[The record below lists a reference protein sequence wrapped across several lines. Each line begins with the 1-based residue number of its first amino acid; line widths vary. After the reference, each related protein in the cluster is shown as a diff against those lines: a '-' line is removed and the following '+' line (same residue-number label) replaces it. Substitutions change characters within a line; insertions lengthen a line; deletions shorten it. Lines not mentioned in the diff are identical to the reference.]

1 MGFCIDSSQPEVQA
15 LMFVGEELG
24 FYAELMKHGGV
35 QVPYMDHLFFGVVA
49 QFIGVSVGN
58 SSLNTS
64 SSHPNRKP
72 FDMMIPSITLSHWG
86 ASKCAPPN
94 HESVFKHSALL

>member
-49 QFIGVSVGN
+49 QFIGISVGN
-58 SSLNTS
+58 SSFNTS

-86 ASKCAPPN
+86 ASEFSPPD
-94 HESVFKHSALL
+94 HQGIIKHAALL